1 MNLQA
6 GAQLGSYEIVSPLGA
21 GGMGEVYK
29 ARDLKLGREVAI
41 KVLPQEMA
49 SDSSRLR
56 RFEQEARA
64 ASALNHPNIVTIY
77 EIGEH
82 EGTPYIAME
91 YVDCQTLREILAGG
105 PLPNDK
111 IIRYATQLA
120 EGLAKAHQA
129 KIVHRDL
136 KPDNIVIS
144 EDGYVKILDFGLAK
158 LVAESDV
165 GSEIFTA
172 VKEGTTP
179 GTILGTVGYTTWL
192 L

>member
-111 IIRYATQLA
+111 IMDAR
-120 EGLAKAHQA
+120 
-129 KIVHRDL
+129 R
-136 KPDNIVIS
+136 
-144 EDGYVKILDFGLAK
+144 
-158 LVAESDV
+158 
-165 GSEIFTA
+165 
-172 VKEGTTP
+172 
-179 GTILGTVGYTTWL
+179 
-192 L
+192 

>member
-1 MNLQA
+1 MPLQP
-6 GAQLGSYEIVSPLGA
+6 GTRLGNYEVLSELGS

-29 ARDLKLGREVAI
+29 AKDLKLGREVAI

-49 SDSSRLR
+49 SDSNRLH

-91 YVDCQTLREILAGG
+91 YVEGKTLREMLSGG

-111 IIRYATQLA
+111 LIRPSVACSVSASENRPHSFLQ
-120 EGLAKAHQA
+120 GDR
-129 KIVHRDL
+129 HRRPIPL
-136 KPDNIVIS
+136 S
-144 EDGYVKILDFGLAK
+144 
-158 LVAESDV
+158 
-165 GSEIFTA
+165 
-172 VKEGTTP
+172 
-179 GTILGTVGYTTWL
+179 
-192 L
+192 